1 MVYTIAWVWKLED
14 NLRELGFQG
23 STLVGQTWCQ
33 VLFPLSCLIG
43 PGLSHS
49 GACISHCKRGEF
61 ETSPPLTF
69 STHLLALLSCDMN
82 WGPHHTDKCLVLD
95 FQHLD
100 LESKQTSVLY
110 RLPNPGNSVWATET
124 RLSWC
129 NSRLS
134 GECWNYPAFL
144 VDKWRHVG
152 LCSSAQSIG
161 WVAGYLLPI
170 PQGRS
175 SDRTGRNTMNFIR
188 PVECLGLTDE
198 IQ

>member
-1 MVYTIAWVWKLED
+1 MVHTIAWVWKLED
-14 NLRELGFQG
+14 NLQEFGFQG
-23 STLVGQTWCQ
+23 SSLVCQTWCQ
-33 VLFPLSCLIG
+33 VPFPLSGLIG
-43 PGLSHS
+43 PGLLYL
-49 GACISHCKRGEF
+49 GAWVSHCKVG
-61 ETSPPLTF
+61 SLTQAHPSHF
-69 STHLLALLSCDMN
+69 LHTCLLFCLVTWVEALT
-82 WGPHHTDKCLVLD
+82 TDKCLVLD

-100 LESKQTSVLY
+100 LESKQTSVLH

-129 NSRLS
+129 NSRLC
-134 GECWNYPAFL
+134 GESWNYPAFL
-144 VDKWRHVG
+144 VDKWRHAG
-152 LCSSAQSIG
+152 LCSSARSIG

-175 SDRTGRNTMNFIR
+175 SDRTGRNTKNFIR